1 MIDLVLVLIFCYQ
14 LHRMANERGLSG
26 LPYIL
31 NYLAGFFLL
40 VIIVVFTAMYLFGPD
55 LLKNEEDMKK
65 ALALEPFAVLFEVLL
80 FIYLRNLIR
89 KAQVVY
95 EEDDTPEP
103 PSPPKEKK
111 DLSYFR

>member
-1 MIDLVLVLIFCYQ
+1 
-14 LHRMANERGLSG
+14 MANQRGLSG

-40 VIIVVFTAMYLFGPD
+40 AIIIGFTAMYIFGPD
-55 LLKNEEDMKK
+55 LLQNEEAMKK

-80 FIYLRNLIR
+80 FIYLRNKIG
-89 KAQVVY
+89 KAKVRN
-95 EEDDTPEP
+95 EEDDRPEP
-103 PSPPKEKK
+103 PTPPKEKK